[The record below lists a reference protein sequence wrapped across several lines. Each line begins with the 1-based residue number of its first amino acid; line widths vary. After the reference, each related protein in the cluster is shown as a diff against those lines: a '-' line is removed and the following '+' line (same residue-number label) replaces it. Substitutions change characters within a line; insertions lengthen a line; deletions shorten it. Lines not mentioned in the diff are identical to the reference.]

1 LNGRIYPALFAG
13 QRTKYLLQ
21 MTPNKTPKG
30 LLLFAV
36 IEIAIGIITILGVSV
51 SIILKFN
58 TKPLNILA
66 FVYVTSILSLW
77 LGLGLLNFNN
87 KSYELLIFLA
97 GVVII
102 SKVLIF
108 TGIIHLD
115 GALETKIPLSLK
127 NTISVLYHSALLWYL
142 NLGSIKKLFRKQTF
156 MPK

>member
-1 LNGRIYPALFAG
+1 MVELIPRFVRDSA
-13 QRTKYLLQ
+13 TKYLLQ
-21 MTPNKTPKG
+21 MTPNKIPKG
-30 LLLFAV
+30 LLIFAV
-36 IEIAIGIITILGVSV
+36 IEIAIGIITILCVSV

-66 FVYVTSILSLW
+66 FVYVTSMLSLW

-108 TGIIHLD
+108 AGIIHLD
-115 GALETKIPLSLK
+115 GALETKIPLNLK

-142 NLGSIKKLFRKQTF
+142 NLGNIKKLFIKQTF